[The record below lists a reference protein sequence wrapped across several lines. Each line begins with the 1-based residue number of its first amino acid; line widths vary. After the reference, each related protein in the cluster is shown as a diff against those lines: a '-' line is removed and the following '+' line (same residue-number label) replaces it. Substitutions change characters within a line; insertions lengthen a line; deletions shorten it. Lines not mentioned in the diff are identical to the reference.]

1 MTFGLD
7 DESIV
12 GNRRVAVRRDLHVL
26 VFRGHVDRLAAGRG
40 GVTFRNTAL
49 HLVDDGGLAARGLA
63 HDAAHQ
69 QVVAVQAIERL
80 DVECALRKALGDD
93 TKPSTHIETVA
104 RSGYRFIASVERDHA
119 DNERSTV
126 TAVARPVELYE
137 LVGRGRSHLMSGSYF
152 ELPNAVD
159 AFRAAVEIDPTYAP
173 AHAGLARARCA
184 QAGLR
189 AVPHQEAFSEARAS
203 ALRALAM
210 DSNCADAQ
218 VALGSVLFLSEWD
231 WPAAE
236 RSLRRALEIN
246 PDDTEALLLYGS
258 LQEALGRLD
267 QGLRFKQQAL
277 AHDPRSTLV
286 LMQIAV
292 SYWHQRKYDDTLT
305 WARRV
310 LEIDPRHLLAGEF
323 IAGVYWKIGDIT
335 GFAEANLRQ
344 ATVFGHPDE
353 ALATLK
359 RVLSDMQDVFATAGL
374 SGVNRFM
381 ADQLTNERLE
391 FDTILKMAF
400 RRAVLYGAAGRLD
413 EAFKCLD
420 QAIAF
425 RDPAL
430 VHLAVA
436 PQWDGLRGD
445 PRFGER
451 LTAMGLRDWS

>member
-1 MTFGLD
+1 MAPREIYRFGDFTLD
-7 DESIV
+7 VRE
-12 GNRRVAVRRDLHVL
+12 RRLTSGPDAVRLSPKAFDVL
-26 VFRGHVDRLAAGRG
+26 
-40 GVTFRNTAL
+40 TAL
-49 HLVDDGGLAARGLA
+49 VQRQGRLVTKNELLA
-63 HDAAHQ
+63 H
-69 QVVAVQAIERL
+69 VWPESF
-80 DVECALRKALGDD
+80 VEEGILNVHMSALRKALGDD

-104 RSGYRFIASVERDHA
+104 RSGYRFIATVARDHDA
-119 DNERSTV
+119 DERSMA
-126 TAVARPVELYE
+126 TAMARPVELYE
-137 LVGRGRSHLMSGSYF
+137 LVGRGRSHLLSGSYF
-152 ELPNAVD
+152 ELPGAVD

-189 AVPHQEAFSEARAS
+189 AVPHQEAFSEAKAS

-218 VALGSVLFLSEWD
+218 VALGSVLFLSEWE

-246 PDDTEALLLYGS
+246 PDCTEALLQYGS

-267 QGLRFKQQAL
+267 EGLRLKQQAL
-277 AHDPRSTLV
+277 ARDPRSTLV

-292 SYWHQRKYDDTLT
+292 SYWHQRKYEDTLT

-310 LEIDPRHLLAGEF
+310 LEIDPKHLLAGEF
-323 IAGVYWKIGDIT
+323 IAGVYWKLGDIT
-335 GFAEANLRQ
+335 GFAEANLKQ
-344 ATVFGHPDE
+344 ATVFGVPAA
-353 ALATLK
+353 ALAHLK
-359 RVLSDMQDVFATAGL
+359 QVVAEMQDVFATAGL

-381 ADQLTNERLE
+381 ADQVTNERLE
-391 FDTILKMAF
+391 FDALLKMAF
-400 RRAVLYGAAGRLD
+400 RRAVVYGAAGRLD
-413 EAFKCLD
+413 EAFECLD

-445 PRFGER
+445 PRFGDR
-451 LTAMGLRDWS
+451 LQTMGLRE